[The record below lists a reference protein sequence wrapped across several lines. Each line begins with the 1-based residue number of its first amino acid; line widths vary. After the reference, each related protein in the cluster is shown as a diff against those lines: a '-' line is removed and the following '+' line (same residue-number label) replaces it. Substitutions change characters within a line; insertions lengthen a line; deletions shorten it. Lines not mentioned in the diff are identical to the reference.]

1 MFLRGFWALGK
12 GGGAQHLVFYC
23 GFGPWER
30 AVEPKT
36 SYFTMV
42 LGPGKGRW
50 GPTPRILRRVW
61 VLGKGGGPQNLVF
74 YDDFGPWERA
84 VGPKTSWF
92 TMVLGPGKGR
102 WSPTPRILRRFW
114 ALGKGDGTQNLV
126 FYVGPGPWE
135 RAAGP
140 NTSYFTRFLGPGPT
154 NGKPPKTAQSGPKP
168 TDFDHFLS
176 FRALSGG

>member
-1 MFLRGFWALGK
+1 MALQLFPGRRF
-12 GGGAQHLVFYC
+12 GINNVFKR
-23 GFGPWER
+23 F
-30 AVEPKT
+30 
-36 SYFTMV
+36 
-42 LGPGKGRW
+42 LGPGKGRL
-50 GPTPRILRRVW
+50 GPTPDIYDVSGPWKRAPGPKTSDFTRILDSGKGRRAPTFHILRRFW
-61 VLGKGGGPQNLVF
+61 ALRKDGGAQNLVF

-114 ALGKGDGTQNLV
+114 ALGKGGGAQHLV
-126 FYVGPGPWE
+126 FYEV
-135 RAAGP
+135 
-140 NTSYFTRFLGPGPT
+140 FGPT